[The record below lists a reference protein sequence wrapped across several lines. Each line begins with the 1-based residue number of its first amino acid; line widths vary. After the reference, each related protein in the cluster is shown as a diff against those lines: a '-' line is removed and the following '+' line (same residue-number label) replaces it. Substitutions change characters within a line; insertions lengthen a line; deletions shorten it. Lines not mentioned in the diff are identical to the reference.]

1 MMTVEPTLEMLDP
14 ATLLVDLN
22 IREAKLDKD
31 FVASIKDHGV
41 IEPIVAVRT
50 EDGQVRVRHGHRRAL
65 GAIEAA
71 RPLVPVFIAGAED
84 NDEADRIARQ
94 WHENQHRAALTN
106 VEEVEAVDQLA
117 LLGLSAAAIAKR
129 LRSPRKHVES
139 ALDRKSVV

>member
-1 MMTVEPTLEMLDP
+1 MPTTVEPTLEMLDP

-71 RPLVPVFIAGAED
+71 QPWCRWSSPEPRTTTRPTGS
-84 NDEADRIARQ
+84 
-94 WHENQHRAALTN
+94 
-106 VEEVEAVDQLA
+106 LA
-117 LLGLSAAAIAKR
+117 NGTRTSTG
-129 LRSPRKHVES
+129 
-139 ALDRKSVV
+139 